1 MVRRWIL
8 YLVILLGSIGFY
20 VANQQWLGWFLL
32 VLALTV
38 PFFSLLV
45 SLPAMLSTRATV
57 RCAGVLEKHMDEIPT
72 FSLICKFPLP
82 PSRGKIR
89 VSRTITGESW
99 ILKSGDKLPT
109 DHCGQLVCR
118 PEKLVIY
125 DYLALFRLKVTKK
138 QSASAIVRP
147 DKISMD
153 APPEL
158 DRHLS
163 RSWKPKPGGGFAE
176 NHELRLYRPG
186 DSLNQ
191 VHWKLTAKTGK
202 LVVREALEPQLGRM
216 LITMN
221 LRGTPEILDRN
232 FAELLWMSRHLL
244 QLGMRFEL
252 HVLTGSG
259 VWMRTVTNDPELEK
273 AMDELLSQPPAATGS
288 ILDRQTSASWRCHIG
303 GESGEN

>member
-20 VANQQWLGWFLL
+20 VANQQWLGWMLL
-32 VLALTV
+32 ILVLTV

-45 SLPAMLSTRATV
+45 SLPAMLSARATV
-57 RCAGVLEKHMDEIPT
+57 RCAGILEKHMEEIPT
-72 FSLICKFPLP
+72 FQLQSKLPLP

-89 VSRTITGESW
+89 VRRTTTGETW
-99 ILKSGDKLPT
+99 ILKPGEKLPT
-109 DHCGQLVCR
+109 DHCGQLVCQ

-125 DYLALFRLKVTKK
+125 DYLALFRLKVSKRK
-138 QSASAIVRP
+138 SASAIVRP
-147 DKISMD
+147 EKISLD
-153 APPEL
+153 APPDLE
-158 DRHLS
+158 RHLS
-163 RSWKPKPGGGFAE
+163 RSWKPKPGGGFSE

-216 LITMN
+216 MLTMN

-232 FAELLWMSRHLL
+232 FAELLWMGRHLL
-244 QLGMRFEL
+244 QLGLRFEI
-252 HVLTGSG
+252 HALTGNG
-259 VWMRTVTNDPELEK
+259 VWIQAVTNEPELEK
-273 AMDELLSQPPAATGS
+273 AVDGLLSQPPATEGS
-288 ILDRQTSASWRCHIG
+288 VLDRQIPAAWRCHIG
-303 GESGEN
+303 GETGEA